1 VKALSL
7 ALLLIGVLLFPGFSQ
22 PPCQWAPGMYWE
34 WREVLSQ
41 STDAESFTAVY
52 VLKSERWGDYET
64 DLLATVRP
72 YSGGEI
78 VQLGVVVRE
87 PCGPVRGFGFWA
99 YNAHRWAY
107 YPEGAVIGEQWQG
120 GSLGDGF
127 LQVKIIDKEAVAEVP
142 AGTFENCVHFVLAS
156 EHQDANTGESS
167 FEREE
172 IWFDPFLG
180 WPIRQEYEVSWS
192 GLNMH
197 GTLELVSY
205 GTLTVEGAVSRVLAA
220 LEEMETLGDPFVQK
234 AQKVRGQLQSLGLL
248 PEG

>member
-1 VKALSL
+1 VKTVVF
-7 ALLLIGVLLFPGFSQ
+7 ALLLVVIPCFLVVSQ

-72 YSGGEI
+72 YSSGEI

-120 GSLGDGF
+120 GGLGEGSLR
-127 LQVKIIDKEAVAEVP
+127 VTIIERENVIEVP

-156 EHQDANTGESS
+156 EHQNANTGESS

-180 WPIRQEYEVSWS
+180 WPVRQEYEVSRA
-192 GLNMH
+192 GLNVH

-205 GTLTVEGAVSRVLAA
+205 GTLTVEVAVSRVLAA
-220 LEEMETLGDPFVQK
+220 LEEMETLGDPFARK
-234 AQKVRGQLQSLGLL
+234 AQEVRGQLQSLGLL